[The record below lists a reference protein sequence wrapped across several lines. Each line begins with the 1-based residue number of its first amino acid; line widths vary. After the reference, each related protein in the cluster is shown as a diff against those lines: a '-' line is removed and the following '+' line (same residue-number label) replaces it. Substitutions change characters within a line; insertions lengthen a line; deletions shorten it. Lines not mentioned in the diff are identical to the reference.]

1 MKECADN
8 LGIGLSTLSRFKTQ
22 AKRSEDGE
30 PEFIESGHYTNPV
43 EKENARLQRELKDAL
58 EALKILKK
66 AISILGN
73 ETPRPIVWYTKKA
86 KKEKTSPW
94 PECSNYSASP
104 DLVIMPT

>member
-1 MKECADN
+1 MANKRKQITEEQRRDALQYVKDHPDLTMKECADN

-22 AKRSEDGE
+22 AKRSENGE
-30 PEFIESGHYTNPV
+30 PEFIGSGHYSNPV

-73 ETPRPIVWYTKKA
+73 
-86 KKEKTSPW
+86 
-94 PECSNYSASP
+94 
-104 DLVIMPT
+104 